1 MKQCT
6 EKGDDKTKL
15 DTTAINTYG
24 TYMRNFRTRKH
35 LQNLKAIRRKIIFFL
50 DTFKLSKSKI
60 RHTVRQLSIK

>member
-24 TYMRNFRTRKH
+24 TYMRNFKH
-35 LQNLKAIRRKIIFFL
+35 LQNLKEIKRKSYFWYIQVIDL
-50 DTFKLSKSKI
+50 ESD
-60 RHTVRQLSIK
+60 

>member
-35 LQNLKAIRRKIIFFL
+35 LQNLKAIN
-50 DTFKLSKSKI
+50 LS
-60 RHTVRQLSIK
+60 

>member
-24 TYMRNFRTRKH
+24 TYMRNFRTRKQ
-35 LQNLKAIRRKIIFFL
+35 LQNLKAELTYLADNCHGDDRPNCPIL
-50 DTFKLSKSKI
+50 DALSKK
-60 RHTVRQLSIK
+60 

>member
-6 EKGDDKTKL
+6 EKGDDKTKF

-35 LQNLKAIRRKIIFFL
+35 LQNLKAMKRKIIFF
-50 DTFKLSKSKI
+50 FGYIQVIKI
-60 RHTVRQLSIK
+60 NDKAYSLATVS

>member
-24 TYMRNFRTRKH
+24 TYMRNFCTHNIYKISK
-35 LQNLKAIRRKIIFFL
+35 QLKEKSYFFGYIQVIKINDKAYSL
-50 DTFKLSKSKI
+50 A
-60 RHTVRQLSIK
+60 TVN